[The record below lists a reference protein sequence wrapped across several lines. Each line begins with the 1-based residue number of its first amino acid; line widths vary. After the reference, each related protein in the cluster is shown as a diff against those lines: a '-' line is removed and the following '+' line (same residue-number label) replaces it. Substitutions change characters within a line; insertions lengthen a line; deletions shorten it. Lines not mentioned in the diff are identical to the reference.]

1 MPRAVLIVVIVAAA
15 LAPAIAQQPT
25 FSARAEAVRVDA
37 LVTNRGR
44 PVGGLR
50 AEDFELFDSG
60 VPQQIAFVSVEE
72 LPLAVAMALD
82 VSASISPKDLEHLR
96 DGGHAVLENLR
107 PQEQAALLTFAD
119 EVILREPLASMTD
132 RLRNALDALKPSDE
146 AFAGTALIDAC
157 YAAMTVIDGD
167 PGRALLIV
175 FTDGVDTS
183 SWLPAARVLD
193 VVRRSNMV
201 AYAVSTAPL
210 PKGSF
215 LRDLSDVTGGGA
227 IQIRSSDAIR
237 STFVRILDEF
247 RQRYI
252 VSYSPSNVPASG
264 WHPIT
269 LRVRN
274 RTVDIKSR
282 AGYTR

>member
-1 MPRAVLIVVIVAAA
+1 MPRATLVVLIVAAA
-15 LAPAIAQQPT
+15 LAPATAQQPT
-25 FSARAEAVRVDA
+25 FSASREAVRVDA
-37 LVTNRGR
+37 LVTDRGR

-50 AEDFELFDSG
+50 VEDFELLDSG
-60 VPQQIAFVSVEE
+60 VRQNIEFVSVEE

-82 VSASISPKDLEHLR
+82 VSASISPGRLEHLR
-96 DGGHAVLENLR
+96 DGGHAVLENLK
-107 PQEQAALLTFAD
+107 PPDQASLLTFAD
-119 EVILREPLASMTD
+119 AITLREPLTAATD
-132 RLRNALDALKPSDE
+132 RLRRALDGLHPSDD
-146 AFAGTALIDAC
+146 ALTGTALIDAC

-183 SWLPAARVLD
+183 SWLSAARVLE
-193 VVRRSNMV
+193 VVRRSNVV

-215 LRDLSDVTGGGA
+215 LRDLSDATGGGA
-227 IQIRSSDAIR
+227 IQISASDAIR

-252 VSYSPSNVPASG
+252 VSYSPTNVPASG

-274 RTVDIKSR
+274 RKVDVKAR

>member
-1 MPRAVLIVVIVAAA
+1 MSRTLFIMVIVVAA

-25 FSARAEAVRVDA
+25 FSIRSETVRVDA
-37 LVTNRGR
+37 LVTDRGR
-44 PVGGLR
+44 PVRGLR
-50 AEDFELFDSG
+50 PDDFELLDSG
-60 VPQQIAFVSVEE
+60 IPQQIAFVNFEE
-72 LPLAVAMALD
+72 LPLTVTMALD
-82 VSASISPKDLEHLR
+82 VSASISREGLGHLR
-96 DGGHAVLENLR
+96 DGGHAVLENLK
-107 PQEQAALLTFAD
+107 PQDQASLMTFAD
-119 EVILREPLASMTD
+119 EVTVREPLTSMTG
-132 RLRNALDALKPSDE
+132 RLERALDALQTSDE
-146 AFAGTALIDAC
+146 VFAGTALIDAC
-157 YAAMTVIDGD
+157 YAAMTVTDDG
-167 PGRALLIV
+167 PGRGLLIV

-193 VVRRSNMV
+193 VFRRADLV

-215 LRDLSDVTGGGA
+215 LRELSEVTGGGA
-227 IQIRSSDAIR
+227 IQISSSDAIR

-274 RTVDIKSR
+274 RKVDIKSR